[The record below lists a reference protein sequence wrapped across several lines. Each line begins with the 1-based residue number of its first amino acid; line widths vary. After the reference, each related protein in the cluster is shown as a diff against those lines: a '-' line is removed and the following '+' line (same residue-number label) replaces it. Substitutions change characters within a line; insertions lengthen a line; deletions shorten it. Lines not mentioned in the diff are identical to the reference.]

1 MSARRIFARPA
12 RYAAIAPYLWMV
24 LFFLIPFGFVVKI
37 SLSQTAIAHSTENQ
51 PQSQTVPPA
60 SGEKSKWTASG
71 DPIDTTSF
79 DSAVMAAE
87 KTAGGK
93 PSKALGDAYYKRAVA
108 LTEARQ
114 YASALGDYRRA
125 LKNDPSNAEA
135 KDWVDKIIM
144 IYDSMN
150 KTSPK
155 EGEEPPPL
163 PFTVQVIRVGRPN
176 LSSGPAL
183 TKSSTRT
190 LPVFDAL
197 RSNIYA

>member
-1 MSARRIFARPA
+1 MKSTIIVLSACLAIGCNN
-12 RYAAIAPYLWMV
+12 AATPV
-24 LFFLIPFGFVVKI
+24 SQSNNSVTTTKSPEK
-37 SLSQTAIAHSTENQ
+37 SQTAIAHSSENQ
-51 PQSQTVPPA
+51 TQPQTVPPA

-135 KDWVDKIIM
+135 KDWVDKIIL

-163 PFTVQVIRVGRPN
+163 PFK
-176 LSSGPAL
+176 
-183 TKSSTRT
+183 KS
-190 LPVFDAL
+190 
-197 RSNIYA
+197 

>member
-1 MSARRIFARPA
+1 
-12 RYAAIAPYLWMV
+12 
-24 LFFLIPFGFVVKI
+24 
-37 SLSQTAIAHSTENQ
+37 
-51 PQSQTVPPA
+51 
-60 SGEKSKWTASG
+60 
-71 DPIDTTSF
+71 
-79 DSAVMAAE
+79 MAAE

-163 PFTVQVIRVGRPN
+163 PFK
-176 LSSGPAL
+176 
-183 TKSSTRT
+183 KS
-190 LPVFDAL
+190 
-197 RSNIYA
+197 